1 MKHLYISNFRFH
13 LLFTNRTCLLNMRN
27 LHMEELALYNL
38 CTETRP
44 LSPFFPPR
52 SSRHPSLYPHLATP
66 AGCDASP
73 GHSWPPEIAT
83 GSPGPPLFPPQQPFV
98 HDAALRHFKQFVSH
112 DAAESRW
119 VVCAGSRVVTER
131 WFLLPGYALR
141 TRVNRQL
148 IQSSASELK
157 WLWNRLCFY
166 LQNNVWR
173 FV

>member
-1 MKHLYISNFRFH
+1 MIVNKLLGIQEYLTAQLILSAKRLSELAVYTVHLKHLYISNFRFH

-38 CTETRP
+38 CAETRP

-83 GSPGPPLFPPQQPFV
+83 GSPGPPLFPPLQPFV

-112 DAAESRW
+112 DAAESR
-119 VVCAGSRVVTER
+119 
-131 WFLLPGYALR
+131 
-141 TRVNRQL
+141 
-148 IQSSASELK
+148 
-157 WLWNRLCFY
+157 
-166 LQNNVWR
+166 
-173 FV
+173 